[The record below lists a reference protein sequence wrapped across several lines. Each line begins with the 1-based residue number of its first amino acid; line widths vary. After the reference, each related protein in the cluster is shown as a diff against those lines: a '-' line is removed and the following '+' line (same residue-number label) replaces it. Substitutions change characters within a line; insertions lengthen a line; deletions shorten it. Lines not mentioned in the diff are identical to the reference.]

1 MPHFAPESSYET
13 RANRDRCRSP
23 LAAHRDQWPESA
35 WRQGGRLYSIK
46 RNEGSH
52 SGRESRAA
60 LIQTRSRLTSGPEPK
75 MSGRGVRGPRG
86 KSFAG
91 SEKLTSIPTQEGTG
105 TDLWSC
111 PCMHDNGWTK
121 CADIEKQEKFRLFV
135 SGTLDP
141 FPFEVY
147 TIQAGIEQAKGS
159 RSGYGQGAAGY
170 ARRFGACVGRW
181 NLGAISFRPMRF
193 HRLFTGSPIF
203 P

>member
-1 MPHFAPESSYET
+1 
-13 RANRDRCRSP
+13 
-23 LAAHRDQWPESA
+23 
-35 WRQGGRLYSIK
+35 
-46 RNEGSH
+46 
-52 SGRESRAA
+52 
-60 LIQTRSRLTSGPEPK
+60 
-75 MSGRGVRGPRG
+75 
-86 KSFAG
+86 
-91 SEKLTSIPTQEGTG
+91 
-105 TDLWSC
+105 
-111 PCMHDNGWTK
+111 MHDNGWTK
-121 CADIEKQEKFRLFV
+121 CADIEKQEKFHLFV